1 MGNDGACV
9 QSWHSKQ
16 EVLFNANPNGNNTR
30 IMPTW
35 YSYNQKWQLELV
47 LLLTASGVFYNLAS
61 LSSAGISQKYYL
73 TDESSS
79 EHSIV
84 MK

>member
-1 MGNDGACV
+1 
-9 QSWHSKQ
+9 
-16 EVLFNANPNGNNTR
+16 
-30 IMPTW
+30 MPTW
-35 YSYNQKWQLELV
+35 YFYNQKWQLELV
-47 LLLTASGVFYNLAS
+47 LLLTATSVFYNLAS